1 MKNIALI
8 FAGGSGERMNMG
20 AKPKQFLKLHGK
32 EIIIHTIEQF
42 DNHSE
47 IDAIVVVCI
56 EPWIDYLEKALQK
69 FDITKVSS
77 IVPGGENGQA
87 SIYNGLKAINDLQ
100 INESIVLVHDG
111 VRPLITRDLISEN
124 IKVATKERVAI
135 SASPAIETI
144 VSIDADYNIDS
155 ITDRSKCLY
164 AKAPQTFVF
173 KDLWIAH
180 NKAIDENKTDFIDS
194 ASLMKHYGYQLSIV
208 LCSPDNIK
216 ITTPSDFY
224 VFRALFEVKENS
236 QIFGL

>member
-1 MKNIALI
+1 
-8 FAGGSGERMNMG
+8 MG

-42 DNHSE
+42 ENHSE

-56 EPWIDYLEKALQK
+56 EPWINYLEKTLQK

-77 IVPGGENGQA
+77 IVPGGESGQA

-100 INESIVLVHDG
+100 IDESLVLVHDG

-144 VSIDADYNIDS
+144 VSIDAEYNIDS

-208 LCSPDNIK
+208 LCSADNIK